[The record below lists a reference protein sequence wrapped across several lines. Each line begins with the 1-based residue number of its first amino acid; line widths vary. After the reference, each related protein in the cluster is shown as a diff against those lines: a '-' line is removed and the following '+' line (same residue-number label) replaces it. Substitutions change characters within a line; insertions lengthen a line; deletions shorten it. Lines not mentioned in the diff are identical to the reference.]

1 MSIRRDLRTIPNL
14 ISLSRILLIFT
25 AVFLYTSGFKG
36 WGLLLGI
43 IAGLT
48 DYFDGILARK
58 LNQVTPLGAL
68 LDLFSDLLFE
78 AAALLLL
85 VLDERGQSPLVLY
98 IYLFREF
105 WVVTIRQWMESQQ
118 LNIASSFIGK
128 LKTNFFGWSFA
139 FWFAY
144 LGEVYP
150 PFDTFFIVVGCIGL
164 YGGLFFS
171 YLSAWSYTKQFI
183 EGYNRVVGGLEQT
196 QNETPDVS
204 ETTSET
210 P

>member
-1 MSIRRDLRTIPNL
+1 MSIRKDLRTIPNL
-14 ISLSRILLIFT
+14 ISLSRILLIFA
-25 AVFLYTSGFKG
+25 AVFLYTSGYKG

-48 DYFDGILARK
+48 DYFDGILARR

-78 AAALLLL
+78 SAALLLL
-85 VLDERGQSPLVLY
+85 VLDERGQSPIVLY

-118 LNIASSFIGK
+118 LTISSSFIGK

-144 LGEVYP
+144 LGEVHP
-150 PFDTFFIVVGCIGL
+150 PFDTFFIVIGSIGL
-164 YGGLFFS
+164 YGGLIFS
-171 YLSAWSYTKQFI
+171 YVSAWSYTQQFI
-183 EGYNRVVGGLEQT
+183 QGYNQVVGTAG
-196 QNETPDVS
+196 
-204 ETTSET
+204 TSDQESST
-210 P
+210 EN

>member
-1 MSIRRDLRTIPNL
+1 MSIRKDLRTIPNL

-25 AVFLYTSGFKG
+25 AVFLYTSGYKG

-48 DYFDGILARK
+48 DYFDGILARR

-78 AAALLLL
+78 SAALLLL
-85 VLDERGQSPLVLY
+85 VLDERGQSPIVLY

-118 LNIASSFIGK
+118 LTIASSFIGK

-144 LGEVYP
+144 LGEVHP
-150 PFDTFFIVVGCIGL
+150 PFDLFFIVIGSIGL
-164 YGGLFFS
+164 YGGLLFS
-171 YLSAWSYTKQFI
+171 YVSAWSYTQQFI
-183 EGYNRVVGGLEQT
+183 QGYNQIVGAEKDES
-196 QNETPDVS
+196 N
-204 ETTSET
+204 
-210 P
+210 